1 MSTTDGDLNDSLT
14 ESKMQF
20 RNSESSTNQSNGE
33 ESKKLVER
41 DGDIGYLKNSI
52 SQPMTNFSVRHVGQV
67 VDDSLTSSADGFS

>member
-1 MSTTDGDLNDSLT
+1 MLTIMSTMDGDLNDSLT

-41 DGDIGYLKNSI
+41 DGEIG
-52 SQPMTNFSVRHVGQV
+52 
-67 VDDSLTSSADGFS
+67 